1 MSVKIDINAN
11 KILRVRGL
19 GSSKDA
25 QKALASTVVRLADK
39 YVPMSSG
46 AGAHMKNQTQIPQD
60 GAYILYGGGA
70 FPYVHYQFVGKV
82 MAGRAPKKYT
92 GEDLT
97 YHGGPMRGPQWI
109 KRMLADKSREVTES
123 VEAFIKRGG

>member
-1 MSVKIDINAN
+1 MSVKVKVDIPTA
-11 KILRVRGL
+11 KILKVRGL

-25 QKALASTVVRLADK
+25 QRFLASTVVKFADP

-70 FPYVHYQFVGKV
+70 FPYTHYQFVGKV
-82 MAGRAPKKYT
+82 MAGSNAVFYNSFFKKVHLFSS
-92 GEDLT
+92 DVN
-97 YHGGPMRGPQWI
+97 R
-109 KRMLADKSREVTES
+109 K
-123 VEAFIKRGG
+123 